1 MLDNNIEDLKAED
14 IESEQAAVKM
24 LLAAAQEALVPSPVE
39 PVPVGDIN
47 TLHALSEQQK
57 QLGEELKSLASR
69 EADLLRQ
76 LQAVRDETT
85 KVEQQLVTIK
95 TRASE
100 QFEAIFGKPER
111 EVPPHRQVPSIV
123 KPAAVTSNASP
134 ENPSSFT
141 RIPRLSL

>member
-1 MLDNNIEDLKAED
+1 MDNSIEDLK
-14 IESEQAAVKM
+14 IESIEDEQTAVRM
-24 LLAAAQEALVPSPVE
+24 LLAAAQEALGSAPAPE
-39 PVPVGDIN
+39 LETPGDIN

-76 LQAVRDETT
+76 LQAVRDETM

-95 TRASE
+95 TQASE
-100 QFEAIFGKPER
+100 QFEAIFGKTER
-111 EVPPHRQVPSIV
+111 EVPPPLRQVPSIV
-123 KPAAVTSNASP
+123 KSEVSNASP

-141 RIPRLSL
+141 RIPSLSL